1 MARNTTTAK
10 IEKRQA
16 EAAQLH
22 DTLTQQIE
30 QLRDSDQWLRFLA
43 FAQSFHSYS
52 LNNLLLILAQN
63 PAATKVAG
71 YRSWQKRGRQ
81 VRKGEK
87 SIRIFGGREVT
98 ITEEDDN
105 GNEKTHKRLRFFP
118 VSVFDITQTEPIDP
132 NTADPNT
139 ADPHTIAQR
148 LTGDDPYGITT
159 QVADWLAGEGWQFSI
174 EDTGN
179 PELNGYTTIDGT
191 RRVVVNHAMSPAQT
205 AKTALHEAAH
215 VILHADQD
223 PADYVAH
230 RGTAETE
237 AESVAYIVAGLL
249 GLDTSAY
256 SVGYIAGWSNC
267 DVDLIKDTAKNALR
281 AAHRLADAL
290 TTQPEPVNA

>member
-22 DTLTQQIE
+22 ETLTHQIE

-105 GNEKTHKRLRFFP
+105 GNEKTHKRVRFFP

-132 NTADPNT
+132 DV

-148 LTGDDPYGITT
+148 LTGEDPHNITT

-191 RRVVVNHAMSPAQT
+191 RRVVVNHGMSPAQT

-215 VILHADQD
+215 VILHADHD
-223 PADYVAH
+223 LADYIAH

-256 SVGYIAGWSNC
+256 SVGYVAGWSNC
-267 DVDLIKDTAKNALR
+267 DTDLVKATAKNALK
-281 AAHRLADAL
+281 AAHLLADAF
-290 TTQPEPVNA
+290 TQPQGEGIAATA